1 MLECNKMGILIKPFD
16 PNLTG
21 QYNYQKRLNIMKQN
35 SPNEKEHVELPRSLG
50 SNRVRNYS
58 PQNNHLEGFAQMPRQ
73 FAQPYQNKKLQLK
86 RDLIQRQKSKETARF
101 FESAAN
107 TLLSNTMPNPPKEAY
122 KINVDKSIQKRN
134 VNNNTSKTMDTTLNT
149 TSSQQQLISDP
160 WNRSYTT
167 KLADKGPNSVRAMN
181 IGTSYLVAPI
191 NKVVNK

>member
-1 MLECNKMGILIKPFD
+1 
-16 PNLTG
+16 
-21 QYNYQKRLNIMKQN
+21 
-35 SPNEKEHVELPRSLG
+35 
-50 SNRVRNYS
+50 
-58 PQNNHLEGFAQMPRQ
+58 
-73 FAQPYQNKKLQLK
+73 
-86 RDLIQRQKSKETARF
+86 
-101 FESAAN
+101 
-107 TLLSNTMPNPPKEAY
+107 MPNPPKEAY